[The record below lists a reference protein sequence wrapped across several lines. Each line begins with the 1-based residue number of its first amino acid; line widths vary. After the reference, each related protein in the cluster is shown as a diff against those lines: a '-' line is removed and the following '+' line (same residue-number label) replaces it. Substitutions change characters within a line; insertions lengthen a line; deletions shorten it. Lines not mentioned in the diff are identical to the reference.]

1 MEVGSYWIRCAGM
14 FCASRCI
21 AGVLFCFFFFQAEDG
36 IRDVAVTGVQTCA
49 LPIFHRAHDLVRHV
63 RALLARRAEQGLAD
77 TPLAE
82 ARERAPELRR
92 KEHDEGD
99 DPERPEVVEQPHG
112 RVELELPSQERRGR
126 ERTEADHHLHRA
138 RAPEHDQDTVDHD
151 RDEEDVERVTP
162 AEGGERIAHG
172 APARPS
178 RSATRMAS
186 SVSAVSWVRITAAP
200 CWTAIAVAASDP
212 ASRSAGPRRPVIAP
226 MNDLRDTPTQTGLPS
241 CLSADSPA
249 STAESHASQGI
260 ASCRKKPT
268 PGSTTI
274 RSSGI
279 PAARARP
286 SAAPSSPITSS
297 IGSTVGPGGP
307 GRGRSTTRSA
317 FAWPIAVGLH
327 HGVVTS
333 AFDAAGTGLA
343 DPAPIPPDPPRSGV
357 AVRITL
363 ARCSTTSAAPA
374 GSRSPATS
382 LITRAPAS
390 SAPRAG
396 AARAVP

>member
-1 MEVGSYWIRCAGM
+1 EQRAD
-14 FCASRCI
+14 APPRQR
-21 AGVLFCFFFFQAEDG
+21 L
-36 IRDVAVTGVQTCA
+36 R
-49 LPIFHRAHDLVRHV
+49 RAHDLVRHV

-92 KEHDEGD
+92 KEHDESD

-268 PGSTTI
+268 PGSTT
-274 RSSGI
+274 
-279 PAARARP
+279 
-286 SAAPSSPITSS
+286 SAAT
-297 IGSTVGPGGP
+297 
-307 GRGRSTTRSA
+307 
-317 FAWPIAVGLH
+317 
-327 HGVVTS
+327 
-333 AFDAAGTGLA
+333 
-343 DPAPIPPDPPRSGV
+343 
-357 AVRITL
+357 
-363 ARCSTTSAAPA
+363 A
-374 GSRSPATS
+374 GSRSPETA

-390 SAPRAG
+390 SAARAG
-396 AARAVP
+396 AARAVSAEIGTGSLRVSSSTARARRSRSSASSISVSR